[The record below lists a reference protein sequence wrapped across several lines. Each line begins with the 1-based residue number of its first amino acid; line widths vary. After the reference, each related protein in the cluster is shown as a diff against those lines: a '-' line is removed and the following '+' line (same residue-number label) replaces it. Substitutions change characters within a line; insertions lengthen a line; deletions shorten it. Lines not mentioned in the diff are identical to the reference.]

1 MSRASLIVLLFLAG
15 CTVGP
20 TYRHPPEVAA
30 APAWIAQGSA
40 APVDATWWASFGDP
54 QLTALITAADAGS
67 LDVRTARARLA
78 EARADRDATAGAR
91 LPQIDP
97 TGSAPRNR
105 VSEKIGR
112 APGRERVG
120 QYGQIPV

>member
-1 MSRASLIVLLFLAG
+1 MQSTRIY
-15 CTVGP
+15 
-20 TYRHPPEVAA
+20 TYSHTLPLYDALPIS

-91 LPQIDP
+91 LPDRKSTRLNSSHYCASRMP
-97 TGSAPRNR
+97 SSA
-105 VSEKIGR
+105 
-112 APGRERVG
+112 
-120 QYGQIPV
+120 